1 MQMFY
6 YRRAD
11 CYLKVLFKALLSRQ
25 AAEEIP
31 VNHLC
36 YCMLYMI
43 DVVEMKLINR
53 WMMNG

>member
-31 VNHLC
+31 ANHLC
-36 YCMLYMI
+36 YYMLYMI

-53 WMMNG
+53 WMLNG